1 MHLTIEFWTV
11 LKCRHQGRDEV
22 KYEFSLVK
30 YRKYVCKGN
39 DGCCFS
45 IGGSSNQTSKVEMV
59 VYGSGGNEDV
69 HVKAECQVHNDT
81 NIFDM
86 IGVYY

>member
-1 MHLTIEFWTV
+1 MNFHQSNIESMFAKAMMV
-11 LKCRHQGRDEV
+11 AV
-22 KYEFSLVK
+22 SLLAVA
-30 YRKYVCKGN
+30 V
-39 DGCCFS
+39 S
-45 IGGSSNQTSKVEMV
+45 PSLNQTLKVEMV

-69 HVKAECQVHNDT
+69 FVKAECQVHNDT